1 MLVSHNADQIK
12 ADADAAGAPLP
23 TYPSYDIADD
33 AAAEENGVT
42 YESAAEANA
51 AANAA
56 HPEWDE
62 QLENGLNEYDLDPAT
77 EPYLA
82 ENLAADGGEAAA
94 EATDEGAAADAADTA
109 EQSAK
114 EEK

>member
-1 MLVSHNADQIK
+1 M
-12 ADADAAGAPLP
+12 
-23 TYPSYDIADD
+23 
-33 AAAEENGVT
+33 AEENGVT

-62 QLENGLNEYDLDPAT
+62 QLENGLNEYDLDPAA

-82 ENLAADGGEAAA
+82 ENLAADGGETAA
-94 EATDEGAAADAADTA
+94 EATDESAAADAADTA